1 MRRDSR
7 EPLGLGSAITMMMT
21 ERGMAAPAAG
31 GNVLA
36 QFDAIITAAAP
47 ELAGHVQAVAFDP
60 ATGRLDVTPEAPA
73 YGTKLRWTAPKLIAA
88 ANAKA
93 PNANVRTL
101 HILSPAPRK
110 AGPANTPAPDR
121 PAPTATTAPVQGHT
135 PSDGYRRA
143 VEAHRAAAPAPRAD
157 TAVDRAVERQTAAMR
172 ALSRRA
178 FPEPPE
184 EPAPT
189 AHA

>member
-1 MRRDSR
+1 M
-7 EPLGLGSAITMMMT
+7 
-21 ERGMAAPAAG
+21 
-31 GNVLA
+31 
-36 QFDAIITAAAP
+36 
-47 ELAGHVQAVAFDP
+47 AFDP
-60 ATGRLDVTPEAPA
+60 ATGRLDVAPEAPA

-88 ANAKA
+88 VNAKA

-110 AGPANTPAPDR
+110 AGHANR
-121 PAPTATTAPVQGHT
+121 PAPTLTTAPRQSHT

-143 VEAHRAAAPAPRAD
+143 VEAHRSAAPAPRAD
-157 TAVDRAVERQTAAMR
+157 TAIDRAVERQTAAMR

-189 AHA
+189 AQAQAPRQQEPETTR